1 MKKNSQM
8 TKKHAKI
15 HSMQN
20 VNLFINFSV
29 EEKKG
34 KTLNKIVTAK
44 NKIRYEISELNE
56 RLKQKKQTI
65 QKLKDDISKL
75 ETARIAVADIE
86 SLT

>member
-1 MKKNSQM
+1 M
-8 TKKHAKI
+8 
-15 HSMQN
+15 
-20 VNLFINFSV
+20 
-29 EEKKG
+29 
-34 KTLNKIVTAK
+34 TAK